1 MPLQIVTEQYNTLNS
16 LYANGGDWVDGES
29 LFTTRFQ
36 AGSGTSNKITYY
48 TQGSNHWLQFDYGSW
63 ADAGF
68 LQGDIITITAT
79 VYANGQSS
87 QAQSWVSTITYIN
100 GNELYL
106 NAPLGAY
113 IGGFGT
119 PGNGTTFPLDGILSG
134 MSVVTDKLPNALEF
148 YFNLTPNGTVSLNSL
163 IDSEVNRFELQDV
176 DAMTIGNILPMTQ
189 LGNKSGGL
197 IKDVNITYL
206 ANNTGGYND
215 FKVTYKFLQYVIIQD
230 GFIIPAVYENAG
242 HVAPIINIKG
252 FAQYGNPNGVLQDT
266 TTNLEANTGEY
277 NENYNGAPNNYS
289 VQSIVWNNVL
299 GDVIEALDYSATSS
313 FTAVINAPNQ
323 INPTSI
329 YNIGLVWRP
338 IDAEFYQNR
347 LPSLGN
353 NLLINAPEVDF
364 NADGVIDP
372 TVYAG
377 LPYIGNQ
384 SGVSSD
390 GAQWDLQNIKF
401 ELTVANELTV
411 KGDVIPNANASAM
424 FSQIQ
429 DDGRK
434 STLWISIANVALTG
448 FSVDRVSLTLF
459 DQDNIDAPVI
469 GVQIPD
475 IVDQYL
481 YDHNLNDITA
491 SADPNTTTED
501 DVLYE
506 SNFRLIDNIDY
517 EGIRARIFAYNTV
530 TEQEF
535 TLENNFFS
543 FSNVVNISGQFQPN
557 FSISRGFNLP
567 PTSDRNVIEL
577 VRNTAND
584 IAGKYGVKLRYGFLN
599 DWRYWLEQSNVSN
612 DFFDIL
618 QSFNGDNKN
627 WQVYGSGLGDW
638 ILRLSYYTTVNGV
651 DDFNH
656 QAIKI
661 RPYEDNG
668 NITTTRQFTVLSD
681 LTTPTNLPE
690 NELVEVE
697 YVLTWST
704 ANYSDE
710 WAEVTIEDY
719 EAGNRWVISSVL
731 PQGNINAN
739 PLKPISGNTFLDLVI
754 SPANVATVKC
764 LIDTSLIN
772 VNNVSL
778 SVRIFST
785 PIIVE
790 GKRTTFGVLKRTAF
804 QKGQTPPTIIKQKA
818 GVSPTPPT
826 DPDADAFIL
835 ATGITDAT
843 QKSAINTLVV
853 DLKGYSLWS
862 KMDALYPFV
871 GGTST
876 THKYNLKNPLD
887 TDVANRIVWSGGITH
902 DANGI
907 TGNGVNAYGDTFLND
922 STDLSINDKHISI
935 YQRNILVSPSKSS
948 MGIGNGNRF
957 YLDFSGDNY
966 STLGMNQSPF
976 SLSINQ
982 KGMFIMSK
990 IISGEFKYFQ
1000 NSLTAVTKTGT
1011 NLAQNNN
1018 YYVLACNISN
1028 SGFDYSLANLSFA
1041 SLGSGL
1047 SATEVTDFR
1056 TSIETFQTTLSRNV

>member
-16 LYANGGDWVDGES
+16 LYANGGDWVDGQS

-48 TQGSNHWLQFDYGSW
+48 NQGSNYWLQFDNASW

-68 LQGDIITITAT
+68 LEGDTITITAT
-79 VYANGQSS
+79 VYANGQNS

-106 NAPLGAY
+106 NAPLGPY

-134 MSVVTDKLPNALEF
+134 MSVVADKLPNALEF

-163 IDSEVNRFELQDV
+163 IDSELNRFELQDV
-176 DAMTIGNILPMTQ
+176 DAMTIADVLPMTQ

-277 NENYNGAPNNYS
+277 NENYNGAPNNYTL
-289 VQSIVWNNVL
+289 QSIVWNNVL

-364 NADGVIDP
+364 NADGTTDV

-390 GAQWDLQNIKF
+390 GAQWDFQNIKF
-401 ELTVANELTV
+401 ELTGANELTV
-411 KGDVIPNANASAM
+411 SGDVIPNANASTM

-475 IVDQYL
+475 VVDQNL
-481 YDHNLNDITA
+481 YDHNLNNITA

-567 PTSDRNVIEL
+567 PTTDRNVIEL

-739 PLKPISGNTFLDLVI
+739 PLKPISGNTLLDLVI

-785 PIIVE
+785 PILVE
-790 GKRTTFGVLKRTAF
+790 GKRTTFGVLKRTSAK
-804 QKGQTPPTIIKQKA
+804 KGIGTVIKQKA
-818 GVSPTPPT
+818 
-826 DPDADAFIL
+826 
-835 ATGITDAT
+835 
-843 QKSAINTLVV
+843 
-853 DLKGYSLWS
+853 
-862 KMDALYPFV
+862 
-871 GGTST
+871 
-876 THKYNLKNPLD
+876 
-887 TDVANRIVWSGGITH
+887 
-902 DANGI
+902 
-907 TGNGVNAYGDTFLND
+907 
-922 STDLSINDKHISI
+922 
-935 YQRNILVSPSKSS
+935 
-948 MGIGNGNRF
+948 
-957 YLDFSGDNY
+957 
-966 STLGMNQSPF
+966 
-976 SLSINQ
+976 
-982 KGMFIMSK
+982 
-990 IISGEFKYFQ
+990 
-1000 NSLTAVTKTGT
+1000 
-1011 NLAQNNN
+1011 
-1018 YYVLACNISN
+1018 
-1028 SGFDYSLANLSFA
+1028 
-1041 SLGSGL
+1041 
-1047 SATEVTDFR
+1047 
-1056 TSIETFQTTLSRNV
+1056 